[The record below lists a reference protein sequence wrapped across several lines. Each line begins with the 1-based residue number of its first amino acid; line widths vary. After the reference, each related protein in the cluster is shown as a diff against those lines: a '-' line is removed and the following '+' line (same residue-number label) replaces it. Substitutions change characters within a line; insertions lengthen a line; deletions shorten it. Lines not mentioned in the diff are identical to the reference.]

1 MLAMTGWSTTLFAV
15 LVPLGT
21 FMLGGLLQV
30 VYRLGRLNQKLDTLK
45 DVVDDLW
52 TVHLGDVRRQRE
64 HGE

>member
-1 MLAMTGWSTTLFAV
+1 MLAMTDWSTTLFAV

-21 FMLGGLLQV
+21 FMLGGLLHV

-52 TVHLGDVRRQRE
+52 TVHLGDVRRRRE